1 MWGKILGH
9 DRLVQNFEKLV
20 QRDRLAHAYLF
31 CGPAGI
37 GKRMFATELGKALLC
52 ERAGDQLEACER
64 CPSCLQVAADSHPDF
79 VVVGRPEE
87 KNVLPIETIRELCQ
101 GFALKSARGRGRFAV
116 LDDAD
121 DLNDEAA
128 NCFLKT
134 LEEPPPRSLFLL
146 IGTSADLQLPTIRSR
161 CQIVT
166 FAPLPADQM
175 STVLQKNGISD
186 PLMLDR
192 LIRFGH
198 GSPGQALALADE
210 ALWEFRRQF
219 LTSLDRGEFDA
230 VGQMRAWAEFI
241 EEAGKE
247 AAAQRRRAS
256 MLLGLVIE
264 FFRQVLIVGSDA
276 PANDSE
282 TEEEAL
288 ARRLADMLP
297 VENTLAILERLLL
310 AAQQIDRFV
319 SVNLVVEAM
328 LDALSHH
335 LRELG
340 GINK

>member
-9 DRLVQNFEKLV
+9 DRLVQSFERLV

-31 CGPAGI
+31 CGPEGV
-37 GKRMFATELGKALLC
+37 GKRLFATELGKALLC
-52 ERAGDQLEACER
+52 ERAGAKLEACDQ
-64 CPSCLQVAADSHPDF
+64 CSSCVQVAAGSHPDF
-79 VVVGRPEE
+79 IVVGRPED

-101 GFALKSARGRGRFAV
+101 GFGLKSARGRGRVAV

-134 LEEPPPRSLFLL
+134 LEEPPPRALFML
-146 IGTSADLQLPTIRSR
+146 IGSSADFQLPTIRSR
-161 CQIVT
+161 CQIVS
-166 FAPLPADQM
+166 FAPLTDDQM
-175 STVLQKNGISD
+175 HCVLQVKGVTY
-186 PLMLDR
+186 PPMLDR

-219 LTSLDRGEFDA
+219 LACLDHRDFDA
-230 VGQMRAWAEFI
+230 VAQTRAWTEFI

-247 AAAQRRRAS
+247 SAAQRRRVS

-264 FFRQVLIVGSDA
+264 FFRQVLLVD
-276 PANDSE
+276 DSTTDGDE
-282 TEEEAL
+282 SAL
-288 ARRLADMLP
+288 ALRLGNRLP
-297 VENTLAILERLLL
+297 AETTLAILERLLL
-310 AAQQIDRFV
+310 AALQIERFV
-319 SVNLVVEAM
+319 SVSLVVEAL

-335 LRELG
+335 LRGSGE
-340 GINK
+340 INK